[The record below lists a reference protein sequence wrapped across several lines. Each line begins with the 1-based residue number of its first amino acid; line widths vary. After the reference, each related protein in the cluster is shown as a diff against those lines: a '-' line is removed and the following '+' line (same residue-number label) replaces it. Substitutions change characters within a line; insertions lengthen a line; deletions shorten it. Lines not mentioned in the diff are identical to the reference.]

1 MDFDVRVLPQLSS
14 MILQLI
20 ATVVLFFIL
29 RHFLY
34 KPVSKFMNE
43 RKEGIQSDIDDAKA
57 LKSEA
62 IELKS
67 EYEFKINEAK
77 TEGQKIIE
85 DSRKRGEEIKQD
97 IVNEARVEANSIMEK
112 ARVEI
117 EREKEK
123 ALEEIKL
130 QAGEMAILIA
140 SKVIDKNLDMNLQ
153 KDMIDKFVD
162 EVGVDKWQN

>member
-1 MDFDVRVLPQLSS
+1 MEFDIRVIPQLSS

-20 ATVVLFFIL
+20 STLLLFFIL

-34 KPVSKFMNE
+34 KPVSKFMND
-43 RKEGIQSDIDDAKA
+43 RKEGIQGDIDDAKA
-57 LKSEA
+57 LKNEA

-67 EYEFKINEAK
+67 EYELKINEAK
-77 TEGQKIIE
+77 VEGQNIIE
-85 DSRKRGEEIKQD
+85 ASRKRGEEIKED
-97 IVNEARVEANSIMEK
+97 IVSEAREEANGIMEK

>member
-1 MDFDVRVLPQLSS
+1 MEFDIRVIPQLSS

-20 ATVVLFFIL
+20 STLLLFFIL

-34 KPVSKFMNE
+34 KPVSKFMND
-43 RKEGIQSDIDDAKA
+43 RKEGIQSDIDDAKT

-67 EYEFKINEAK
+67 EYELKINEAK

>member
-43 RKEGIQSDIDDAKA
+43 RKEGIQSDIDNAKV
-57 LKSEA
+57 LKDEA
-62 IELKS
+62 TELKS
-67 EYEFKINEAK
+67 EYELKINEAK

-97 IVNEARVEANSIMEK
+97 IVNEARVEANGIMEK

>member
-97 IVNEARVEANSIMEK
+97 IVREARVEANSIMEK

>member
-43 RKEGIQSDIDDAKA
+43 RKEGIQSDIDDAKT

>member
-34 KPVSKFMNE
+34 KPVSKFMND
-43 RKEGIQSDIDDAKA
+43 RKEGIQKDIDDAKA
-57 LKSEA
+57 LKNEA

-67 EYEFKINEAK
+67 EYELKINEAK
-77 TEGQKIIE
+77 AEGQKIIE
-85 DSRKRGEEIKQD
+85 GSRKRGEEIKED
-97 IVNEARVEANSIMEK
+97 IVREARVEANSIMEK

>member
-1 MDFDVRVLPQLSS
+1 MEFDIRVIPQLSS

-20 ATVVLFFIL
+20 STLLLFFIL

-34 KPVSKFMNE
+34 KPVSKFMND
-43 RKEGIQSDIDDAKA
+43 RKEGIQGDIDDAKA
-57 LKSEA
+57 LKNEA

-67 EYEFKINEAK
+67 EYELKINEAK

-97 IVNEARVEANSIMEK
+97 IVNEARVEANGIMEK

>member
-67 EYEFKINEAK
+67 EYELKINEAK
-77 TEGQKIIE
+77 AEGQKIIE

>member
-34 KPVSKFMNE
+34 KPVSKFMND